1 MKRFARTYG
10 AVSLLAVAAFAATPP
25 IDGIFAIQQG
35 SLADPVGA
43 TTRTANAVSGFGAGD
58 IQAIGDFD
66 LDGIEDYVAGA
77 KTSHSDWGSFV
88 LVFPKA
94 DGSVKTSVVYSSKDP
109 AFSGKIGTIAENFG
123 EGIAVLSKVSNAQE
137 CAKLAVTS
145 TNRGKIY
152 GITLCR
158 EAGASPILTISSMVD
173 TSQAVLSG
181 LYKKF
186 QVLRIGATMAVVDT
200 ISTST
205 SKEIVLALGV
215 PEATRMVGST
225 PIYYAG
231 SVVMVAVNP
240 ATWAWRRLSILPNT
254 LESGDLLKSQVYEY
268 SSFGYGVAAVRTK
281 NGKYLAVLS
290 PGDTVGS
297 SPVGRIHLLKLD
309 ADYQVESRVSIRGTT
324 RLQQTDLPY
333 SLASGDFDHDGNT
346 DLVVGYPYAP
356 GPSDE
361 PAMGGYSVYLLDG
374 TLGLTASKFFAN
386 SVNGVQPDVKLTAN
400 SGMGAKLLAADFDRD
415 GQIDVVAGSQG
426 LAGSLSSPRV
436 DAASWMIRMKSLPW
450 LHKAADTIRLSNR
463 QMVTTMIPD
472 YLTGNKLS
480 CSYTPAPTPIGESP
494 IAECSFLDGV
504 LTCQDK
510 NRNGKTSARVICQ
523 DEGNMPSSVR
533 FADTLDF
540 ILKVTGA
547 NELPRKKALIPVV
560 VLREDQP
567 DTATI
572 HLVNYFEDPEGT
584 KLTFAWQRVGASS
597 SRLVDTAYISN
608 DSLHVRAIPY
618 RFGKCSLLVKVTDG
632 AGAYVTDTISIE
644 IKHVNHA
651 PIAVEDRDSTLEAT
665 SVRIAVTSNDRDPD
679 GDATTISA
687 ASRSAHGSI
696 TVVGKDLMYMPDSFF
711 TGKDSIR
718 YVLSDGALSG
728 SAMLRINVRKRPD
741 GTPPRIVRAL
751 PSEFAVPETN
761 GKESVRIGFDS
772 LFFSQSLGFAVPVV
786 MVSSG
791 CDPFTEVIVDPQAR
805 DLVVTPKAYKSGEC
819 RISLRQHETPDSIAS
834 SMVFQVAS
842 VPTPYR
848 FAKDT
853 LFINAT
859 KGDVLVKALDSLD
872 LDQDSIEYSLI
883 GDVPAWVA
891 LSRSSLVLSPDK
903 KSSEAAFVVA
913 VQKKPGAKQPIPGT
927 TDSLVVV
934 VELSTSSIQGRM
946 LGGVRINFNRGT
958 RQILV
963 QAGDQAVQIDV
974 LLPNGIKLAEL
985 NGQPGEIASAL
996 LAGSGIRYLRVREGT
1011 RRTIHPILLQ

>member
-1 MKRFARTYG
+1 MKCFARTYG

-25 IDGIFAIQQG
+25 IEGIFAIQQG
-35 SLADPVGA
+35 ALADPVGA
-43 TTRTANAVSGFGAGD
+43 TTQTENAVSGFGAGD
-58 IQAIGDFD
+58 IKAVGDFD

-77 KTSHSDWGSFV
+77 KTSHSNWGSIV

-94 DGSVKTSVVYSSKDP
+94 DGSVKTNVVYSSKDP
-109 AFSGKIGTIAENFG
+109 AFSGKTGTIAENFG

-158 EAGASPILTISSMVD
+158 EAGASPVLTVSSMVD

-181 LYKKF
+181 LYTKF
-186 QVLRIGATMAVVDT
+186 RVLRIGATMAVVDT
-200 ISTST
+200 ISTSN
-205 SKEIVLALGV
+205 EIVLALGV
-215 PEATRMVGST
+215 PEATRLVGAT

-240 ATWAWRRLSILPNT
+240 ATWAWRRLSVLPST
-254 LESGDLLKSQVYEY
+254 LETGDPLQNQVYQN
-268 SSFGYGVAAVRTK
+268 SSFGSGVAAVRTV

-290 PGDTVGS
+290 PRDTVGS
-297 SPVGRIHLLKLD
+297 SLVGRIHMLKLD
-309 ADYQVESRVSIRGTT
+309 ADYQVESRVSIRGTAK
-324 RLQQTDLPY
+324 LQQTDLPY

-346 DLVVGYPYAP
+346 DLVVGYPKAP

-361 PAMGGYSVYLLDG
+361 PKMGGYAVYLLNGSLD
-374 TLGLTASKFFAN
+374 LTASKFFAS
-386 SVNGVQPDVKLTAN
+386 SVNGVQLDPKLTAN

-415 GQIDVVAGSQG
+415 GQIDVVAGAQG
-426 LAGSLSSPRV
+426 AAGSLGTPRV

-450 LHKAADTIRLSNR
+450 LHKVADTIRLSNK
-463 QMVTTMIPD
+463 QFVTTMISD
-472 YLTGNKLS
+472 YLTGNNLS

-523 DEGNMPSSVR
+523 DEGNIPASVR

-547 NELPRKKALIPVV
+547 NEMPRKKTPIPLV

-584 KLTFAWQRVGASS
+584 KLTFVAQRMGSASS
-597 SRLVDTAYISN
+597 LLIDTTFVSN
-608 DSLHVRAIPY
+608 DSLRVRTIPY
-618 RFGKCSLLVKVTDG
+618 RFGKCSLQVKITDE
-632 AGAYVTDTISIE
+632 AGAYVTDTILLE
-644 IKHVNHA
+644 IRHVNHA
-651 PIAVEDRDSTLEAT
+651 PIAVEDRDSTFEAT
-665 SVRIAVTSNDRDPD
+665 QVRVSVTTNDRDPD
-679 GDATTISA
+679 GDVTTISA
-687 ASRSAHGSI
+687 ASRSVHGSI

-711 TGKDSIR
+711 TGKDSIL
-718 YVLSDGALSG
+718 YTLSDGVLTG
-728 SAMLRINVRKRPD
+728 SALLRINVRKRPV

-751 PSEFAVPETN
+751 PSEFAVSETN
-761 GKESVRIGFDS
+761 GKDSVRIGFDS
-772 LFFSQSLGFAVPVV
+772 LFFSQTLGFAVPVT

-791 CDPFTEVIVDPQAR
+791 CDPFTDVIVDPLAR
-805 DLVVTPKAYKSGEC
+805 DLVLIPKAYRSGEC
-819 RISLRQHETPDSIAS
+819 RIALRQHETSDSVAS
-834 SMVFQVAS
+834 SMVFQVKSA
-842 VPTPYR
+842 PTPYK

-853 LFINAT
+853 LFLNAT
-859 KGDVLVKALDSLD
+859 KGDVMVKALDSVD
-872 LDQDSIEYSLI
+872 LDQDSIEYSII
-883 GDVPAWVA
+883 GNAPTWIA
-891 LSRSSLVLSPDK
+891 LDRFRLVLTPDK
-903 KSSEAAFVVA
+903 KSSEVAIVLA
-913 VQKKPGAKQPIPGT
+913 VQKKAGATMPIAGA
-927 TDSLVVV
+927 TDSLVIVI
-934 VELSTSSIQGRM
+934 ELSTASIHGRM
-946 LGGVRINFNRGT
+946 LGGARVQFDRGT

-963 QAGDQAVQIDV
+963 QAGDVPVQIEV

-985 NGQPGEIASAL
+985 SGQPGETASAL
-996 LAGSGIRYLRVREGT
+996 LPGSGIRYLRVKEGA
-1011 RRTIHPILLQ
+1011 RRMIHPILLQ